1 MYLCFCMTL
10 PDLFSLF
17 FNSDPVSVCVVLYV
31 IILIQIRIRYNVK
44 NFITACTR
52 LHDSDPQKWKI
63 SLPWEGDTPLHTLPP
78 LGRFAPSGLVA
89 PLPRIW
95 YFVFDG
101 NFLPFSCMY
110 TGWPPKNGTVNFLGL
125 CSDQQL
131 SLFTLL
137 DRSSFPHY
145 NNTKIIKFGWEL
157 FILWVISYGLSFSGL
172 PLICH

>member
-63 SLPWEGDTPLHTLPP
+63 SLPWEGGHPPPPPSQPSPRSVASLPRAWSLRSLAFWSEIRNHPPPP
-78 LGRFAPSGLVA
+78 LLKTCLRPWLGVIIGYNYTPNLQTTLSWKLEIRKANLNEWQA
-89 PLPRIW
+89 
-95 YFVFDG
+95 
-101 NFLPFSCMY
+101 FL
-110 TGWPPKNGTVNFLGL
+110 
-125 CSDQQL
+125 
-131 SLFTLL
+131 
-137 DRSSFPHY
+137 
-145 NNTKIIKFGWEL
+145 
-157 FILWVISYGLSFSGL
+157 
-172 PLICH
+172 